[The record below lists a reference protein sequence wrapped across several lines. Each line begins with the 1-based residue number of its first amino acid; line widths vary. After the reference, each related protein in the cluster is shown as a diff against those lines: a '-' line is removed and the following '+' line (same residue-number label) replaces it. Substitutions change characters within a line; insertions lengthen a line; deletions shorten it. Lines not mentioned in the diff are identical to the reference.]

1 MSLLSITAIL
11 SGMWRAVLF
20 LPSGEL
26 PFQME
31 FSTQNQQSTAIIIN
45 ASERIVAKEIS
56 YSGDSIFI
64 RLPLYDSEIRAQI
77 NGNRM
82 TGTFYNYNR
91 ADKNQIPFAAE
102 HGLNYR
108 FKPNGNNNTL
118 PGKKWQI
125 LFGENKIAGYDA
137 IGIFE
142 NKNQN
147 TVWATFVIGSG
158 DHRFLEGNF
167 DGDSLFLSC
176 FDGSHA
182 FMYRAKIFGDSIRGI
197 FYSGMHWAEPFEG
210 KVNDQF
216 ELNDELTKSTLK
228 AGEEIKFYLPD
239 MDGEMYRFG
248 PKQAE
253 GKVTVIQILGSWC
266 PNCIDESAYYA
277 EFEKKYRNSDL
288 QFIGIAFEKT
298 QDFEIA
304 QNKLKRLTKQYAIE
318 YPILFGGST
327 AKEDLLES
335 LPFIEKIRAYPTTLI
350 INKKGALV
358 KVHTGFTGP
367 ATGAYYD
374 AFKEKFNLTI
384 KNLLSE

>member
-1 MSLLSITAIL
+1 MSLLSITAVL

-182 FMYRAKIFGDSIRGI
+182 FM
-197 FYSGMHWAEPFEG
+197 
-210 KVNDQF
+210 
-216 ELNDELTKSTLK
+216 
-228 AGEEIKFYLPD
+228 
-239 MDGEMYRFG
+239 
-248 PKQAE
+248 
-253 GKVTVIQILGSWC
+253 
-266 PNCIDESAYYA
+266 
-277 EFEKKYRNSDL
+277 
-288 QFIGIAFEKT
+288 
-298 QDFEIA
+298 
-304 QNKLKRLTKQYAIE
+304 
-318 YPILFGGST
+318 
-327 AKEDLLES
+327 
-335 LPFIEKIRAYPTTLI
+335 
-350 INKKGALV
+350 
-358 KVHTGFTGP
+358 
-367 ATGAYYD
+367 
-374 AFKEKFNLTI
+374 
-384 KNLLSE
+384 